1 MICKVEVSEKGEN
14 FRFIVTNLQHTRKAY
29 IYETVYCGRGQM
41 GNYIKDHKRFLNSD
55 RLSCH
60 KFEANQFR
68 LFLHSAA
75 YALMH
80 HLKIKGLQG
89 RAWSRAQFDQIQL
102 RVLKVGARVEELKTK
117 IRFHFPSS
125 FPLKALYARVVAN
138 LSGVDL
144 CRSP

>member
-1 MICKVEVSEKGEN
+1 
-14 FRFIVTNLQHTRKAY
+14 
-29 IYETVYCGRGQM
+29 
-41 GNYIKDHKRFLNSD
+41 
-55 RLSCH
+55 
-60 KFEANQFR
+60 
-68 LFLHSAA
+68 
-75 YALMH
+75 MH

-89 RAWSRAQFDQIQL
+89 TAWSRAQFDQIQL